1 MGEQTT
7 TFFTKT
13 RVLITMILLIG
24 LYRLLPHPFNVTPVM
39 AMALFAGTYFDKK
52 IFAFVVPLAAMLLS
66 DIFIGFHNT
75 MIFVYGA
82 MALSVLLGFVL
93 RKGVTTPKVIG
104 ASVLGSV
111 LFFIIT
117 NFGVWL
123 VGSFYPKD
131 FAGLMACYTA
141 AIPFFER
148 TLFGDL
154 FFNAI
159 LFVSYGYMLQK
170 KIVPQVAQSSS
181 H

>member
-1 MGEQTT
+1 MNEQSTLL
-7 TFFTKT
+7 TKT
-13 RVLITMILLIG
+13 RVLVGMILIIG

-52 IFAFVVPLAAMLLS
+52 VFAFVVPLAAMLLS
-66 DIFIGFHNT
+66 DIFLGFHGT
-75 MIFVYGA
+75 ILFVYGA
-82 MALSVLLGFVL
+82 MALSVLLGFLL
-93 RKGVTTPKVIG
+93 RKGVTTSKVIG

-111 LFFIIT
+111 LFFMIT

-131 FAGLMACYTA
+131 FTGLMACYTA
-141 AIPFFER
+141 GIPFFER

-159 LFVSYGYMLQK
+159 LFISYGYMVQK
-170 KIVPQVAQSSS
+170 KVVPQTAQSPS